1 MGKLYK
7 FSLLETVRNKSEM
20 FWPLVFPLILATLFY
35 FTFGLNT
42 VMEMSPVAAAV
53 VKGGN
58 TFFETFLDQMD
69 GTALTLQEMEEEE
82 ALKALRDGTI
92 EGIFYSG
99 AQPSL
104 EVAGVQMNESILE
117 TLLNTYLQN
126 QRLME
131 EIGSSNPLKIP
142 RALKA
147 VSEYQSYVEPVST
160 GGNTLDDGV
169 AYFFALIGMACLFGA
184 FSGMTAAGN
193 LRADQSALASRRS
206 IVPVSRMK
214 MVLSEMLAVF
224 TVQFANICILLLYL
238 HFGLHISL
246 GQKWPLLIPVCILG
260 SMTGVSYGI
269 FIGCQRMKEGIKVGL
284 LVGSSLL
291 MSFLAGLMMGNMK
304 DIVERHMPI
313 LNRINPA
320 ALISDAFYSIS
331 VYENPARYRM
341 SLLILAVI
349 TVTLTCVSF
358 VKLGR
363 ERYDSL

>member
-7 FSLLETVRNKSEM
+7 FSLLETVRNKMEM

-35 FTFGLNT
+35 FTFGLST
-42 VMEMSPVAAAV
+42 VTKMSPVPSAV
-53 VKGGN
+53 VKEGN
-58 TFFETFLDQMD
+58 TYFETFLEEMD
-69 GTALTLQEMEEEE
+69 GAALTLQEMGEEE
-82 ALKALRDGTI
+82 AREALRGGTV
-92 EGIFYSG
+92 EGIFYSS
-99 AQPSL
+99 AQLSL
-104 EVAGVQMNESILE
+104 EVAGSQMNESILE
-117 TLLNTYLQN
+117 MILDTYLQN

-131 EIGSSNPLKIP
+131 EIGKSNPLKIP
-142 RALKA
+142 QALKA
-147 VSEYQSYVEPVST
+147 VSGYQSYVEPVGT

-169 AYFFALIGMACLFGA
+169 AYFFALIGMACLFGS
-184 FSGMTAAGN
+184 FSGMTAAAN
-193 LRADQSALASRRS
+193 LRADQSALAARRS

-214 MVLSEMLAVF
+214 LVVSEMLAVF

-238 HFGLHISL
+238 HFGLHISF
-246 GQKWPLLIPVCILG
+246 GEKWPLLIPVCILG

-269 FIGCQRMKEGIKVGL
+269 FIGCQRLKEGIKTGV

-304 DIVERHMPI
+304 DIVEHHIPI

-341 SLLILAVI
+341 NLLILAMI
-349 TVTLTCVSF
+349 TVILTCVSF